1 MERMDKKQIIDSLR
15 TLHDLSKTIDST
27 LDVETVI
34 RTILDKTSSVMG
46 EARVLLFL
54 LDKKKRILTVRSFV
68 GFKEEDLPLR
78 RLGNVRSF
86 EHCIVRKGA
95 VINMR
100 EVLPGEDYSRTVS
113 LMPFLAEML
122 FAPLE
127 VRGEEY
133 GLLGVA
139 GSGRDLSEI
148 ELEMFCAMASHA
160 AVAIENARLYNRI
173 KFAFEHT
180 AEALA
185 EAINSL
191 DPYTGG
197 HTRRVAEY
205 SMMVADRI
213 GLAEIEK
220 DELKLSAILHDV
232 GKIGVDDAILRK
244 GGALSSEEEFLM
256 RRHPE
261 IGSRILGHVEEM
273 KGVIPGVLHHH
284 EWFDGSGYPGGLK
297 GEGIP
302 LQARIIAVVDAF
314 DALTTDR
321 PYKKAIEVAAALKE
335 LARNAGKQF
344 DPRLL
349 DALRQ
354 SVLGED
360 PSRKA

>member
-1 MERMDKKQIIDSLR
+1 MDKKEIIDSLR
-15 TLHDLSKTIDST
+15 TLHDLSKVIDST
-27 LDVETVI
+27 LDVESVI
-34 RTILDKTSSVMG
+34 GTILEKTSSFMRVD
-46 EARVLLFL
+46 RVLLLL
-54 LDKKKRILTVRSFV
+54 LDRKEKVLTVRSFS
-68 GFKEEDLPLR
+68 GFKEEDFPLR
-78 RLGNVRSF
+78 RFSNVISF

-100 EVLPGEDYSRTVS
+100 EVLPGEDYWRVVS
-113 LMPFLAEML
+113 LMPFLGEMV

-139 GSGRDLSEI
+139 DRGRDLSEVD
-148 ELEMFCAMASHA
+148 LEMFCAMASHA

-185 EAINSL
+185 EAINSR

-197 HTRRVAEY
+197 HTRRVAKY
-205 SMMVADRI
+205 SIRVADRM
-213 GLAEIEK
+213 GLAKVEK
-220 DELKLSAILHDV
+220 DELKLSAILHDI

-244 GGALSSEEEFLM
+244 GGALTEEEDLLM
-256 RRHPE
+256 RKHPE

-297 GEGIP
+297 GDGIP

-321 PYKKAIEVAAALKE
+321 PYKKAIDTTAALEK
-335 LARNAGKQF
+335 LARNAGTQF
-344 DPRLL
+344 DPRMV
-349 DALRQ
+349 DALCR
-354 SVLGED
+354 SVLGE
-360 PSRKA
+360 SQVRRT

>member
-1 MERMDKKQIIDSLR
+1 MERMDKKQLIGSLR
-15 TLHDLSKTIDST
+15 TLHDLSKIIDST

-46 EARVLLFL
+46 EDRVLLFL
-54 LDKKKRILTVRSFV
+54 LDKERRTLTVRSFI
-68 GFKEEDLPLR
+68 GFKVEDLPLR
-78 RLGNVRSF
+78 SFGNVRSF
-86 EHCIVRKGA
+86 EHCLVRKGA

-100 EVLPGEDYSRTVS
+100 EVLTGEDYWRILS
-113 LMPFLAEML
+113 LMPFLGEML

-133 GLLGVA
+133 GLLGIA
-139 GSGRDLSEI
+139 GRGRDLTEL

-173 KFAFEHT
+173 KYAFEHT

-185 EAINSL
+185 EAINSR

-197 HTRRVAEY
+197 HTKRVAEY
-205 SMMVADRI
+205 SMMIADCI
-213 GLAEIEK
+213 GLTEIEK

-244 GGALSSEEEFLM
+244 SGTLSSEEELLM

-297 GEGIP
+297 GDGIP

-321 PYKKAIEVAAALKE
+321 PYKKAIDTTAALEK
-335 LARNAGKQF
+335 LARNAGTQF
-344 DPRLL
+344 DPRMV
-349 DALRQ
+349 DALCR
-354 SVLGED
+354 SVLGE
-360 PSRKA
+360 SQVRKT